1 MVLLANRFWDCE
13 EEEEEEEESPLLG
26 GFCGWCRIKKEIDV
40 WILQSFSIV
49 PFYSFLYKLFPCFII
64 LHMIHDNAL

>member
-1 MVLLANRFWDCE
+1 MVLLANRFWDC
-13 EEEEEEEESPLLG
+13 EEEEEESPLLG

-49 PFYSFLYKLFPCFII
+49 PFYSFL
-64 LHMIHDNAL
+64 